1 MHRIADVRFANAVLQ
16 WDQETHMPPK
26 GAAMRGQQISTLSEI
41 SHHLFSEDEL
51 GNILQEL
58 LSRADL
64 GAEEMR
70 NVQLTYEDYNKNKK
84 YTSEFVR
91 KLSEQIN
98 KTFHCWIE
106 SRKQNSF
113 AVYEKDLGALIE
125 LKKQEAELLGYQ
137 DHPYNALL
145 DEFEKG
151 CTVALLDKTFD
162 GLIPSLQQL
171 FGRII
176 AKERVDDSFLKQYF
190 PKQQQWE
197 WGLYLIRE
205 LNFDFEAGRQDI
217 SEHPFSTSFNASDV
231 RVTTRIDEEDFGN
244 MTWSCIHETGHA
256 LYEQGLPQNQYG
268 LPLGEACSYSI
279 HESQS
284 RLWENNVGRSKNF
297 WNHYYP
303 QLQQYFPKQFAAT
316 DIDQFYKGIN
326 KVSQSLIRTEADE
339 ISYHFH
345 VYIRYELEKKLIEGS
360 LHTRDLPAYWNEQYK
375 KLLQVNVPDD
385 KRGCLQDVHWSH
397 GSFGYFPTYSLGSFY
412 AAQFFSAA
420 GEQINHLAEDI
431 SAGNTKSLLQWLRQ
445 KIHQKGKYYTSEDL
459 CKEVTGKT
467 LDVRYF
473 TNYLLE
479 KYSAIYNL

>member
-1 MHRIADVRFANAVLQ
+1 
-16 WDQETHMPPK
+16 
-26 GAAMRGQQISTLSEI
+26 
-41 SHHLFSEDEL
+41 
-51 GNILQEL
+51 
-58 LSRADL
+58 
-64 GAEEMR
+64 
-70 NVQLTYEDYNKNKK
+70 
-84 YTSEFVR
+84 
-91 KLSEQIN
+91 
-98 KTFHCWIE
+98 
-106 SRKQNSF
+106 
-113 AVYEKDLGALIE
+113 
-125 LKKQEAELLGYQ
+125 
-137 DHPYNALL
+137 
-145 DEFEKG
+145 
-151 CTVALLDKTFD
+151 
-162 GLIPSLQQL
+162 
-171 FGRII
+171 
-176 AKERVDDSFLKQYF
+176 
-190 PKQQQWE
+190 
-197 WGLYLIRE
+197 
-205 LNFDFEAGRQDI
+205 
-217 SEHPFSTSFNASDV
+217 
-231 RVTTRIDEEDFGN
+231 
-244 MTWSCIHETGHA
+244 
-256 LYEQGLPQNQYG
+256 
-268 LPLGEACSYSI
+268 
-279 HESQS
+279 QS